1 MVSPEG
7 GSKTVALKYLKPGSK
22 MTESEF
28 LNEAQILKEIEH
40 PNIVR
45 LIGVCYEREAFF
57 TVFELEENSD
67 LSKFLRSSQSHLLEV
82 KDRISI
88 CHQVMIFLMVSN
100 QNLLFRGSPGLSMV
114 TNTSQ
119 TQYENT

>member
-1 MVSPEG
+1 
-7 GSKTVALKYLKPGSK
+7 

-88 CHQVMIFLMVSN
+88 CHQVMIFLIVSN
-100 QNLLFRGSPGLSMV
+100 QNLLFPGSPGLSLQIQAKMLLFV
-114 TNTSQ
+114 
-119 TQYENT
+119 